1 MGQHI
6 RWARKCKKMTQ
17 DQVVSQL
24 QLAGCDLSRGTY
36 AKIEAGIRH
45 VSLEELQALSRLL
58 DADYNTLLG
67 YTKP

>member
-1 MGQHI
+1 
-6 RWARKCKKMTQ
+6 MTQ

-45 VSLEELQALSRLL
+45 ISLEELQALSRLL
-58 DADYNTLLG
+58 EVDYNTLLG